1 LHQPVLLQPATGDPS
16 LITTGQEYRNYSSA
30 VLSAMTGMP
39 FSTANW
45 TGGVPDA
52 GWANGANTGSMTV
65 AQRGAGANFSVDVA
79 AGWAFVVGADVT
91 NQGVYAVWNDA
102 TVNVV
107 TPSAPAS
114 GTRVHRLVLQIQDK
128 LENGTFTGYQAQ
140 YVVLQD
146 TGSGTPAASSGG
158 TPSVITLA
166 LISIS
171 AGQASV
177 QNANIADYRRS
188 VAPVVCF
195 KPADLGRGS
204 TTSLADDPDLQ
215 LWGMASS
222 ATYAV
227 TGAIFYH
234 GGTGASEGDLKFT
247 FRVPGSATGGYTI
260 IHVGTGGNLTAE
272 TRNAW
277 TDTVSVQTTGIG
289 NSHGMM
295 LNGTLSTGG
304 TAPNNFAAFQWA
316 QNASGIATNT
326 TIENGSYLRAVRIA

>member
-1 LHQPVLLQPATGDPS
+1 
-16 LITTGQEYRNYSSA
+16 
-30 VLSAMTGMP
+30 
-39 FSTANW
+39 
-45 TGGVPDA
+45 
-52 GWANGANTGSMTV
+52 
-65 AQRGAGANFSVDVA
+65 
-79 AGWAFVVGADVT
+79 
-91 NQGVYAVWNDA
+91 
-102 TVNVV
+102 
-107 TPSAPAS
+107 
-114 GTRVHRLVLQIQDK
+114 VHRLVLQIQDK

-146 TGSGTPAASSGG
+146 TGSGTPSASSGG

-247 FRVPGSATGGYTI
+247 FRVPGSASGGYVVSHLGI
-260 IHVGTGGNLTAE
+260 SSGNLFAAS
-272 TRNAW
+272 RQAW
-277 TDTVSVQTTGIG
+277 TDTVTVQTTGVG
-289 NSHGMM
+289 TSNAMM
-295 LNGTLSTGG
+295 LNGTFSTGG

-316 QNASGIATNT
+316 QNTSMGTQT